1 MMGPRAIA
9 FLVAAGA
16 LGALAAFGPP
26 PAGPGGGTAASRR
39 LLGPLARVA
48 SSIEWLRF
56 TETLHRGD
64 EERAYAIALRALE
77 LSPESAE
84 GWSYL
89 AYHFVFVRG
98 SELEGAGPEERRRW
112 VLAGLDLL
120 REGRTRGAPA
130 ADLAFEE
137 AAYALTLGSM
147 DADLAPWPEARAELM
162 PRARAALEEAA
173 RLGHRRALE
182 ALGDWYGDRGG
193 DR

>member
-1 MMGPRAIA
+1 MIGPRAIA
-9 FLVAAGA
+9 ILVAAGA
-16 LGALAAFGPP
+16 LGGLVALGPP
-26 PAGPGGGTAASRR
+26 PARPGEEATASRR

-56 TETLHRGD
+56 TETLHHGD

-98 SELEGAGPEERRRW
+98 SALEGTDPDERRRW

-120 REGRTRGAPA
+120 REGRARGAPA

-147 DADLAPWPEARAELM
+147 DPDEAPWPEARAELM

-173 RLGHRRALE
+173 RLGERRALE
-182 ALGDWYGDRGG
+182 ALRAWYGDRGAG
-193 DR
+193 R